1 MNLIWLEDFVAL
13 AATGNF
19 SRAAEDRHSSQP
31 AFSRRIRALE
41 EWVGAD
47 LFDRSSQ
54 PAQLTEVGEW
64 FAGVA
69 QELIARVARIPGD
82 ARRVA
87 QASSLT
93 LRIASTHVLSFTFLP
108 RWLRGLESTMAL
120 GPVEL
125 MSDVLQ
131 RCEAL
136 MLQSKVQFV
145 LSHSHPDARGAL
157 DREPFSS
164 ALVGEDV
171 LIAVSAPGRGRQAA
185 SSAFTTEP
193 DPPWRCSS
201 TPANQGLGRIMHA
214 VVGRRLEPFRWRS
227 SSRRTSPPCCGPWCS
242 TEGASPGCRERWW
255 TRTSPMARLSPQ
267 RARIGTFPGDQA
279 VPGCPVAGQGR
290 GGVLE
295 QGGRGIVSNTD
306 GQRPRRQTSKVFYRT
321 ARESREHM
329 AATRLRRVVRRPGT
343 WSDAWRDGPP
353 AG

>member
-41 EWVGAD
+41 EWIGAD

-69 QELIARVARIPGD
+69 QELIARVSRIPGD

-108 RWLRGLESTMAL
+108 RWLRGLESTTAL
-120 GPVEL
+120 GPIEL

-164 ALVGEDV
+164 TLVGEDV
-171 LIAVSAPGRGRQAA
+171 LIAVSAPGKDGKPRHPLSRQARSPVA
-185 SSAFTTEP
+185 VLKYTSES
-193 DPPWRCSS
+193 
-201 TPANQGLGRIMHA
+201 GLGRIMHA
-214 VVGRRLEPFRWRS
+214 VVGRRLESVPVEIVFTAHLAS
-227 SSRRTSPPCCGPWCS
+227 VLRT
-242 TEGASPGCRERWW
+242 
-255 TRTSPMARLSPQ
+255 MVL
-267 RARIGTFPGDQA
+267 D
-279 VPGCPVAGQGR
+279 GR
-290 GGVLE
+290 GVAWLPRTLVDE
-295 QGGRGIVSNTD
+295 DITN
-306 GQRPRRQTSKVFYRT
+306 GQVV
-321 ARESREHM
+321 A
-329 AATRLRRVVRRPGT
+329 AATQDWDIPLEIRLYRDAPLLGKAAEEFWSRV
-343 WSDAWRDGPP
+343 AE
-353 AG
+353 A